1 MKLSPQEKQEL
12 ETIYLSFKEN
22 EKIQRMKKVPMHR
35 GSSCFIHCFKVAKLA
50 IKRALR
56 HKKVVLK
63 LVLLGSILHDYY
75 LYDWRT
81 DKSKKKRHGYNH
93 PYIASKNAEEDFQI
107 PKEVKKIIES
117 HMWPMNIKNFPN
129 TKEARIVSLADKAIA
144 LKESLTSKAYKV
156 KREEIYYS
164 SIELLF
170 DK

>member
-1 MKLSPQEKQEL
+1 MKLSFQEKQEL
-12 ETIYLSFKEN
+12 EDIYHSFKED
-22 EKIQRMKKVPMHR
+22 EKIQRMKQVPMHL
-35 GSSCFIHCFKVAKLA
+35 GSNCFVHCFKVAKLA

-56 HKKVVLK
+56 HKKVDLK

-81 DKSKKKRHGYNH
+81 DKSKKKRHGYDH
-93 PYIASKNAEEDFQI
+93 PFIASKNAEEDFQI

-129 TKEARIVSLADKAIA
+129 TKEARIVSLADKALA
-144 LKESLTSKAYKV
+144 LKESLTSKAYKA
-156 KREEIYYS
+156 KREEKYYS